1 MKKMTDAIRSI
12 FFTIGFYVCTVLI
25 LVLSIPAIVMPLK
38 IKRAVALFWFWMIYQ
53 LEKYVMNLQYRVIG
67 RENLP
72 PAPYIVA
79 AKHQSAW
86 ETLKIYMIFGNEAA
100 IVAKKELLD
109 LPLWGRYGY
118 AMGLV
123 PVDRSKG
130 KEAMAAMV
138 NAAQKAIDKGRSIV
152 VFPQGTRV
160 PVGETRPYKFG
171 VMKLYEGLH
180 VPIVPVALNAGC
192 YWPKNAF
199 WKKSG
204 TVTVEILPA
213 IAPNLPPEEVFA
225 QMSQAIETAS
235 ARLCNLPA
243 KQDEQA

>member
-1 MKKMTDAIRSI
+1 MKKFTDAIRSI
-12 FFTIGFYVCTVLI
+12 FFTIGFYVCTILV

-38 IKRAVALFWFWMIYQ
+38 VKRAVALFWFWMIYQ
-53 LEKYVMNLQYRVIG
+53 LEKYVMNLQYHVIG

-72 PAPYIVA
+72 SASYIVA

-86 ETLKIYMIFGNEAA
+86 ETLKIYMIFGNQAA

-130 KEAMAAMV
+130 KEAMVAMV
-138 NAAQKAIDKGRSIV
+138 NAAQQAVNKGRSIV

-160 PVGETRPYKFG
+160 PVGEKRPYKFG
-171 VMKLYEGLH
+171 VMKLYEGLQ

-199 WKKSG
+199 FKKSG
-204 TVTVEILPA
+204 TITVEILPVIPA
-213 IAPNLPPEEVFA
+213 GLPTEEAFA
-225 QMSQAIETAS
+225 RMTESIETAS
-235 ARLCNLPA
+235 DRLCNLPA
-243 KQDEQA
+243 KTGEKA